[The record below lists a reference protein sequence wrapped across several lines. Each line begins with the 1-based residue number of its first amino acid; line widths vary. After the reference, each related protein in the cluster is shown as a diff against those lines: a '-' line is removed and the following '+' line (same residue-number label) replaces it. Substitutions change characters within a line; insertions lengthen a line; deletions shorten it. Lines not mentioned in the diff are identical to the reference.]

1 MGKTTIVYGIL
12 LSGLAAYGYLG
23 ADAEHRSLTALIPAA
38 VGLPLV
44 ICGLLALKDSLRMPA
59 MHVAVV
65 FALIG
70 ALAAGG
76 RGLPRI
82 GSLFSDD
89 PSGNP
94 RAIAMMLIMFLL
106 CAVFL
111 VQSIKSFI
119 DARRRRVAE

>member
-1 MGKTTIVYGIL
+1 MGKTAIVFGVL

-23 ADAEHRSLTALIPAA
+23 ADADQRSLTALIPAA

-44 ICGLLALKDSLRMPA
+44 VCGLLALKDSLRMAA

-65 FALIG
+65 FALLG
-70 ALAAGG
+70 ALASGG

-82 GSLFSDD
+82 GVLFAED

-94 RAIAMMLIMFLL
+94 RAVAMTLTMFLL
-106 CAVFL
+106 CTIFL
-111 VQSIKSFI
+111 ILSIKSFV
-119 DARRRRVAE
+119 DARRRRD